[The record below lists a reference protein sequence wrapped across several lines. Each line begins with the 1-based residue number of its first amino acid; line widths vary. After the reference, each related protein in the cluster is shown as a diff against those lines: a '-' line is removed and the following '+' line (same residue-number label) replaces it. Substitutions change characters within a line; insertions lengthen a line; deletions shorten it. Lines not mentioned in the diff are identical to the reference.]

1 MTSQRLWSG
10 TFTSEMYHWFLMKGD
25 LTVYV
30 INREEV
36 DVQIVHTGFY
46 NQGTV
51 QNILLRGERSC
62 MAGQQDDQIVT
73 VNVEILQTWVCSN
86 WISFKNDELFF
97 NAKNQTE
104 K

>member
-1 MTSQRLWSG
+1 MTSWSG

-30 INREEV
+30 IDKEEV

-62 MAGQQDDQIVT
+62 MTGQQDDQIVT
-73 VNVEILQTWVCSN
+73 VNVQNMSSAH
-86 WISFKNDELFF
+86 ISGTYECRNPADMGVFELDIVQ
-97 NAKNQTE
+97 K
-104 K
+104 